1 MESVLSLRDL
11 RSSSSIVDM
20 RYARSVLEQGY
31 ARLLNAKPD
40 GVLDLVDCGDFWQ
53 TGSDVTLLHALLFL
67 LEFVSTLNLP
77 SVGSERIETKGRSV
91 LIPIRIRGVGAEAS
105 IDIDFT
111 VAHLWTFREDGA
123 IAFQWFVSLDDAC
136 RALERLARTPQHE

>member
-1 MESVLSLRDL
+1 MILYSATELYVTRSGSTLSGCWHPRLGPEANMESVLSLRDL

-91 LIPIRIRGVGAEAS
+91 LIPIRI
-105 IDIDFT
+105 
-111 VAHLWTFREDGA
+111 
-123 IAFQWFVSLDDAC
+123 
-136 RALERLARTPQHE
+136 